1 MGWFKCPLRQVKKLE
16 VKNLL
21 LEADVKELNDL
32 LDAQAA
38 QIKGF
43 EATVAR
49 LNNKDKKCVKN
60 CKDKNK
66 NKKNNSKAV
75 KKDTVASG
83 KGKAKP
89 TATNAKKSSA
99 KKDSK

>member
-16 VKNLL
+16 VKNVL
-21 LEADVKELNDL
+21 LEANIQNLTEALDL
-32 LDAQAA
+32 QAE

-43 EATVAR
+43 EATIAR

-60 CKDKNK
+60 CKPK
-66 NKKNNSKAV
+66 NKKNKAV
-75 KKDTVASG
+75 SKDTVASG

>member
-1 MGWFKCPLRQVKKLE
+1 MMGWFKCPLRQVKKLE
-16 VKNLL
+16 TENVLL
-21 LEADVKELNDL
+21 RADVKELNEAL
-32 LDAQAA
+32 QRKAE
-38 QIKGF
+38 QIRGF
-43 EATVAR
+43 EDTVAR

-66 NKKNNSKAV
+66 KKNNSKAV

-83 KGKAKP
+83 KGKAKR
-89 TATNAKKSSA
+89 TVTNAKKGDV